1 VLFPGA
7 TTPHKA
13 LESEFEEEDEKMT
26 ARAPEDSTC
35 TFDSEDLQEIL
46 WNRDTGA
53 ATARSVPSVLVVR
66 LAGPCT
72 YPQFV
77 KLSYYLARR
86 WEPLKQRLLLDLSDM
101 RSAEKEG
108 VRFLIEHLRSATTR
122 GGQVYFI
129 RPQILSR
136 RERNS
141 LSSDDKFRVAGG
153 LDQCFLPESPRP
165 APKIR
170 RKPEH
175 SEHTDCNSFL
185 TLPEIEF
192 LGLGVRA

>member
-1 VLFPGA
+1 
-7 TTPHKA
+7 
-13 LESEFEEEDEKMT
+13 MT

-46 WNRDTGA
+46 WNRDSGA

-66 LAGPCT
+66 LSGPCS

-77 KLSYYLARR
+77 KLSYYLGRR
-86 WEPLKQRLLLDLSDM
+86 WDPLKQRLLLDLSDM
-101 RSAEKEG
+101 RSAEKDG
-108 VRFLIEHLRSATTR
+108 VRFLIEHLRSATAR

-141 LSSDDKFRVAGG
+141 LTGDDKFRVARG
-153 LDQCFLPESPRP
+153 LDQCFLPQSPADTPRT
-165 APKIR
+165 R
-170 RKPEH
+170 RKPAREPA
-175 SEHTDCNSFL
+175 STGSAFL
-185 TLPEIEF
+185 ALPEIEF